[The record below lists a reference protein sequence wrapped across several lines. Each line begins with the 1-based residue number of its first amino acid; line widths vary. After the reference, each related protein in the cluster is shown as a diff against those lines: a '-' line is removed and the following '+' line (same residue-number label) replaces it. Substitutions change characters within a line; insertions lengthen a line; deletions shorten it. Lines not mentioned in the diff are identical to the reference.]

1 METVPSCSQCCTNE
15 PGYRALTSQHVPGFS
30 RKMSFPRHNHRQT
43 GTVLTS
49 LWKLLLSYSGPFT
62 CISGAYLKPIF
73 FCLKQT
79 PPPRNPTS
87 FSIFPFSVKSL
98 TIFSCYLCLKAGE
111 GEGASISV
119 GQSVPFH
126 SFLSCPISSTRS

>member
-79 PPPRNPTS
+79 PPPPKSNLLFHFS
-87 FSIFPFSVKSL
+87 FFCQKPDHFLLLSLFESWRGGGGFHFCGTKRPFSL
-98 TIFSCYLCLKAGE
+98 L
-111 GEGASISV
+111 
-119 GQSVPFH
+119 
-126 SFLSCPISSTRS
+126 SFMPYI